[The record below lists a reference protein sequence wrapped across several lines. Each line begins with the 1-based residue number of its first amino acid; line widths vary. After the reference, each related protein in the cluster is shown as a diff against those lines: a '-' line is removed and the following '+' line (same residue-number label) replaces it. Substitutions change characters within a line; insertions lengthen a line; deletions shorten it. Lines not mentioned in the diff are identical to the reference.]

1 MPNELRRIVEKDKRL
16 SEKLQK
22 KYKDDFYEITYS
34 ITNYIQAN
42 GIISK
47 EKLIELLKKT
57 GIKLNENELNEIIEY
72 KHLSVIENYIVDPI
86 FDQDSFDYIKNEKA
100 KKDDY
105 KIFDLD
111 ELINLKNEIE
121 ATLLQ
126 NDIEPEECIIDDIY
140 YEIQFAIF
148 NKKELKKI
156 LLEHEILI
164 NSKELNEIYKEL
176 ESLSMIA
183 PLWKLN
189 GFSKNEL
196 N

>member
-1 MPNELRRIVEKDKRL
+1 M
-16 SEKLQK
+16 
-22 KYKDDFYEITYS
+22 IT
-34 ITNYIQAN
+34 
-42 GIISK
+42 
-47 EKLIELLKKT
+47 
-57 GIKLNENELNEIIEY
+57 
-72 KHLSVIENYIVDPI
+72 
-86 FDQDSFDYIKNEKA
+86 
-100 KKDDY
+100 
-105 KIFDLD
+105 
-111 ELINLKNEIE
+111 LKNEIE

-164 NSKELNEIYKEL
+164 NSKKLNEIYKEL

>member
-1 MPNELRRIVEKDKRL
+1 M
-16 SEKLQK
+16 
-22 KYKDDFYEITYS
+22 
-34 ITNYIQAN
+34 
-42 GIISK
+42 
-47 EKLIELLKKT
+47 KKT

>member
-1 MPNELRRIVEKDKRL
+1 M
-16 SEKLQK
+16 
-22 KYKDDFYEITYS
+22 
-34 ITNYIQAN
+34 
-42 GIISK
+42 
-47 EKLIELLKKT
+47 LKKT

>member
-1 MPNELRRIVEKDKRL
+1 M
-16 SEKLQK
+16 
-22 KYKDDFYEITYS
+22 
-34 ITNYIQAN
+34 
-42 GIISK
+42 
-47 EKLIELLKKT
+47 
-57 GIKLNENELNEIIEY
+57 
-72 KHLSVIENYIVDPI
+72 
-86 FDQDSFDYIKNEKA
+86 
-100 KKDDY
+100 
-105 KIFDLD
+105 
-111 ELINLKNEIE
+111 INLKNEIE

-164 NSKELNEIYKEL
+164 NSKKLNEIYKEL

>member
-1 MPNELRRIVEKDKRL
+1 M
-16 SEKLQK
+16 
-22 KYKDDFYEITYS
+22 
-34 ITNYIQAN
+34 
-42 GIISK
+42 
-47 EKLIELLKKT
+47 LKKT

-164 NSKELNEIYKEL
+164 NSKKLNEIYKEL

>member
-1 MPNELRRIVEKDKRL
+1 M
-16 SEKLQK
+16 
-22 KYKDDFYEITYS
+22 
-34 ITNYIQAN
+34 
-42 GIISK
+42 
-47 EKLIELLKKT
+47 
-57 GIKLNENELNEIIEY
+57 
-72 KHLSVIENYIVDPI
+72 
-86 FDQDSFDYIKNEKA
+86 
-100 KKDDY
+100 
-105 KIFDLD
+105 
-111 ELINLKNEIE
+111 
-121 ATLLQ
+121 LQ

-164 NSKELNEIYKEL
+164 NSKKLNEIYKEL

>member
-1 MPNELRRIVEKDKRL
+1 M
-16 SEKLQK
+16 
-22 KYKDDFYEITYS
+22 
-34 ITNYIQAN
+34 
-42 GIISK
+42 
-47 EKLIELLKKT
+47 KKT

-164 NSKELNEIYKEL
+164 NSKKLNEIYKEL